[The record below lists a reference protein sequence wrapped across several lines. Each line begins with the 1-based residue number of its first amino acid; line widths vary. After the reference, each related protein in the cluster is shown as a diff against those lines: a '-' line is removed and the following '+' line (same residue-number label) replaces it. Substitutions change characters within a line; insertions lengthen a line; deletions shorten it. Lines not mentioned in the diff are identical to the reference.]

1 MLLIVGDNDQVTHWA
16 LDIARSI
23 VVLEHHHTGSL
34 QMALCSQAAAFKRRD
49 LYVVSSSR
57 RDALKFFSK
66 RTSCSCLKKMHREA
80 RRTLPKM
87 GVCWGCLEE
96 KKRVSLSVCSNCMI
110 TQYCSRKCQVADWP
124 RHKTKCD
131 VYVKAQQHD

>member
-23 VVLEHHHTGSL
+23 VVLEHYYKGGPSIIITGSL

-57 RDALKFFSK
+57 RDALKFLVLLQKNILLMFEEDASGGKENTSK
-66 RTSCSCLKKMHREA
+66 DGCMLG
-80 RRTLPKM
+80 LP
-87 GVCWGCLEE
+87 
-96 KKRVSLSVCSNCMI
+96 
-110 TQYCSRKCQVADWP
+110 
-124 RHKTKCD
+124 
-131 VYVKAQQHD
+131 